1 MIKSKY
7 IKDILEKIIE
17 TESDHDLLSSQLD
30 YLEIKDYE
38 YTWTGLFVHFEKKNR
53 AETFNGIDEKVLNG
67 LIIKSQELE
76 LDAEATLFIK
86 GGIID
91 YLEIWSHSGNYPK
104 HEIKEYE
111 LIQGWIDKEIT
122 THNRVNG

>member
-38 YTWTGLFVHFEKKNR
+38 YTWTGLFVHFEKKR
-53 AETFNGIDEKVLNG
+53 IELKRSMG
-67 LIIKSQELE
+67 LMKR
-76 LDAEATLFIK
+76 
-86 GGIID
+86 
-91 YLEIWSHSGNYPK
+91 Y
-104 HEIKEYE
+104 
-111 LIQGWIDKEIT
+111 
-122 THNRVNG
+122 

>member
-17 TESDHDLLSSQLD
+17 TESDHDLLRSQLD
-30 YLEIKDYE
+30 YLEIKNYE
-38 YTWTGLFVHFEKKNR
+38 YTWTGLFVHFEKKNGI
-53 AETFNGIDEKVLNG
+53 ETFKGVDDKVLNG

-76 LDAEATLFIK
+76 LGAEATLFIK
-86 GGIID
+86 GGLID

-104 HEIKEYE
+104 HEIKEYK
-111 LIQGWIDKEIT
+111 LTQGWIEK
-122 THNRVNG
+122 NN

>member
-1 MIKSKY
+1 MIDSKY

-17 TESDHDLLSSQLD
+17 TESNQDLLNSQLD
-30 YLEIKDYE
+30 YLKIKDYE
-38 YTWTGLFVHFEKKNR
+38 YTWTGLFVHFEKQKGI
-53 AETFNGIDEKVLNG
+53 ETFKGIDKKVLNG

-76 LDAEATLFIK
+76 LDAEAILFIN

-111 LIQGWIDKEIT
+111 LIQGWIEK
-122 THNRVNG
+122 NN